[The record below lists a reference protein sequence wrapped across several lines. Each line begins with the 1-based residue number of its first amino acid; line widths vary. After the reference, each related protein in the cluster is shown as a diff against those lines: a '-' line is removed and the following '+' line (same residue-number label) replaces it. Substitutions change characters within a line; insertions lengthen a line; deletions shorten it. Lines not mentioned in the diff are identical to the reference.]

1 MLLLNDFLT
10 AIRYTEVN
18 FSKQKSDILRE
29 IYLRIYIVVQTF
41 YLDIIHQKIKYVIIV
56 QSLHIQLLD

>member
-1 MLLLNDFLT
+1 MLLPNDFLT